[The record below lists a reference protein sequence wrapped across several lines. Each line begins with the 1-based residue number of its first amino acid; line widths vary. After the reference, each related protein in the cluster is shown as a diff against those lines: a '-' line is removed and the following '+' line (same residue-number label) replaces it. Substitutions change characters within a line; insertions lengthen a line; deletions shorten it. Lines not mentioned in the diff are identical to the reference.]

1 MARPDLPDGFDG
13 WQIIDATPQ
22 EESPQGGGYRT
33 GPASLTAV
41 KEGNSVVYDTNFVI
55 AEVSV
60 CFAPTCEL
68 PIPLFWIRFL
78 VIQWLL
84 HMPPPPPPPPPS
96 LSLPPSLLPS
106 ILPHTNILIASSF
119 TGECRHQEVHN

>member
-60 CFAPTCEL
+60 CLHRHASCPFL
-68 PIPLFWIRFL
+68 YFGLRF
-78 VIQWLL
+78 
-84 HMPPPPPPPPPS
+84 
-96 LSLPPSLLPS
+96 
-106 ILPHTNILIASSF
+106 
-119 TGECRHQEVHN
+119 